1 MQESKTL
8 TEDSEKT
15 QVKHL
20 FDFTEDSAD
29 PPVSK
34 VT

>member
-1 MQESKTL
+1 MKESKTI

-20 FDFTEDSAD
+20 FDFTEDSIE
-29 PPVSK
+29 PPAPK
-34 VT
+34 QA